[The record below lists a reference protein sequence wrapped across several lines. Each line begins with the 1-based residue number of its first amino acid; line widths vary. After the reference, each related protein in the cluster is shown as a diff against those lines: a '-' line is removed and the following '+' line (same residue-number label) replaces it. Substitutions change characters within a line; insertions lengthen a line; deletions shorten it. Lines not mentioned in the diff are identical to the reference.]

1 MKHPALRLRLLLG
14 TSASILV
21 ALVLAGI
28 AISTL
33 FADHVQRSLVAD
45 LNAQFVRLV
54 ALVDV
59 DAPGLR
65 LTQPMPDPRFEQQ
78 LSGLYWQIR
87 DPASGITVSSRSL
100 WDGAIAPPAALPDGG
115 SPRSFVLAGPDG
127 GNLIAVARKL
137 IFDRGTAGPRTL
149 EILVAETTQTL
160 DGANA
165 GFRADLIRDLAIL
178 AIVLVLAAWIQV
190 TLGLAPLAMI
200 RRSINAIRTGE
211 IKTLDG
217 PFPAEVMPLV
227 AEVNAL
233 LEAQE
238 TSIAFSRER
247 ASDLAHGL
255 KTNLMVLNFEAQTL
269 REAGNETSA
278 LAIEQL
284 TQDLAGMIDHQLA
297 LARLRH
303 RSRIDGQRTPLLPQ
317 VLRVVDVLKRTRLG
331 DKLTWTVEVGAD
343 VVLDIDPSDLTEL
356 LGILLE
362 NAMKWAATTV
372 RVTTIGGQP
381 ISVLVE
387 DDGPG
392 LTADEIGKLG
402 RRGQRLDER
411 RSGTGIGISIA
422 NEIVSLNSGWLKFQR
437 AEIGGLSAEVQIP
450 AVA

>member
-1 MKHPALRLRLLLG
+1 
-14 TSASILV
+14 
-21 ALVLAGI
+21 
-28 AISTL
+28 
-33 FADHVQRSLVAD
+33 
-45 LNAQFVRLV
+45 
-54 ALVDV
+54 
-59 DAPGLR
+59 
-65 LTQPMPDPRFEQQ
+65 
-78 LSGLYWQIR
+78 
-87 DPASGITVSSRSL
+87 
-100 WDGAIAPPAALPDGG
+100 
-115 SPRSFVLAGPDG
+115 
-127 GNLIAVARKL
+127 
-137 IFDRGTAGPRTL
+137 
-149 EILVAETTQTL
+149 
-160 DGANA
+160 
-165 GFRADLIRDLAIL
+165 
-178 AIVLVLAAWIQV
+178 
-190 TLGLAPLAMI
+190 
-200 RRSINAIRTGE
+200 
-211 IKTLDG
+211 
-217 PFPAEVMPLV
+217 
-227 AEVNAL
+227 
-233 LEAQE
+233 
-238 TSIAFSRER
+238 
-247 ASDLAHGL
+247 
-255 KTNLMVLNFEAQTL
+255 MVLNFEAQTL

-372 RVTTIGGQP
+372 RVTTTGGQP